1 MRVAEKNKLAIGNH
15 AVALHANSVNSD
27 HARWVN
33 ASDLSLPVGVCILR
47 RDFILIN
54 DDFGRVAKS
63 VAVLLAG
70 GSIALLFT
78 PVHFLVPLAMQLTIC
93 IWLALYFQMNR

>member
-1 MRVAEKNKLAIGNH
+1 MQVIFLFPLAFAFFGAI
-15 AVALHANSVNSD
+15 
-27 HARWVN
+27 
-33 ASDLSLPVGVCILR
+33 
-47 RDFILIN
+47 FILIN

-70 GSIALLFT
+70 GSIVLLFT
-78 PVHFLVPLAMQLTIC
+78 PVHFLLPLAMQLTIC

>member
-1 MRVAEKNKLAIGNH
+1 MASARQHKLTIGRI
-15 AVALHANSVNSD
+15 AYD
-27 HARWVN
+27 
-33 ASDLSLPVGVCILR
+33 VCRENCPR
-47 RDFILIN
+47 RRAMKVIFLFPLAFAFFGTIFILIN

>member
-1 MRVAEKNKLAIGNH
+1 MRGGSMQVIFLFPLAFAFFGAI
-15 AVALHANSVNSD
+15 
-27 HARWVN
+27 
-33 ASDLSLPVGVCILR
+33 
-47 RDFILIN
+47 FILIN

-78 PVHFLVPLAMQLTIC
+78 PVHFLVPLAIC
-93 IWLALYFQMNR
+93 IWLALYFQMNRDGAPDEECQRPGCIGAPSDSW

>member
-1 MRVAEKNKLAIGNH
+1 MQVIFLFPLAF
-15 AVALHANSVNSD
+15 
-27 HARWVN
+27 
-33 ASDLSLPVGVCILR
+33 ASFGAI
-47 RDFILIN
+47 FILIN

-70 GSIALLFT
+70 GSIVLLFT
-78 PVHFLVPLAMQLTIC
+78 PVHFLLPLAMQLTIC

>member
-1 MRVAEKNKLAIGNH
+1 MQVIFLFPLAFAFFDAI
-15 AVALHANSVNSD
+15 
-27 HARWVN
+27 
-33 ASDLSLPVGVCILR
+33 
-47 RDFILIN
+47 FILIN

>member
-1 MRVAEKNKLAIGNH
+1 MQVIFLFPLAFAFFGTI
-15 AVALHANSVNSD
+15 
-27 HARWVN
+27 
-33 ASDLSLPVGVCILR
+33 
-47 RDFILIN
+47 FILIN

>member
-1 MRVAEKNKLAIGNH
+1 MQVIFLFPFAFVFFVAI
-15 AVALHANSVNSD
+15 
-27 HARWVN
+27 
-33 ASDLSLPVGVCILR
+33 
-47 RDFILIN
+47 FILIN
-54 DDFGRVAKS
+54 DDFGRVAES

>member
-1 MRVAEKNKLAIGNH
+1 MRGGSMQVIFLFPLAFAFFGAI
-15 AVALHANSVNSD
+15 
-27 HARWVN
+27 
-33 ASDLSLPVGVCILR
+33 
-47 RDFILIN
+47 FILIN

>member
-1 MRVAEKNKLAIGNH
+1 MQVIFLFPLAFAFFGAI
-15 AVALHANSVNSD
+15 
-27 HARWVN
+27 
-33 ASDLSLPVGVCILR
+33 
-47 RDFILIN
+47 FILLN